1 MAGVLGDFNVH
12 LTWFSFLYSQQGLR
26 DLQTIRLWDGLIRFK
41 QHWRRSSHWSRI
53 CSAGDSFTLL
63 WWYSGV
69 MLASLNKAKFLLIK
83 VLNKIHKC
91 LSCSAVKVRE
101 AGGDSLGQ
109 RHFPLLSLIISSI
122 TLEPINGESKCYS
135 VTRSGTF
142 KSFL

>member
-1 MAGVLGDFNVH
+1 
-12 LTWFSFLYSQQGLR
+12 
-26 DLQTIRLWDGLIRFK
+26 
-41 QHWRRSSHWSRI
+41 
-53 CSAGDSFTLL
+53 
-63 WWYSGV
+63 

-91 LSCSAVKVRE
+91 PSCSAVKVRE

-109 RHFPLLSLIISSI
+109 HHFPLLSLIISSI

-135 VTRSGTF
+135 VKRSGTF

>member
-1 MAGVLGDFNVH
+1 MAGVHGDFNVH

-26 DLQTIRLWDGLIRFK
+26 DLQTIRPWAGLIRFK
-41 QHWRRSSHWSRI
+41 QHWRTSSHWSRI
-53 CSAGDSFTLL
+53 CSASDSFTLL

-91 LSCSAVKVRE
+91 PSCSAVKVRE

-109 RHFPLLSLIISSI
+109 HHFPLLSLIISSI

-135 VTRSGTF
+135 VKRSGTF